1 LRRHLL
7 TSLESSTTEQRRA
20 KQALIHLADIV
31 QSTDDA
37 IISKSLEGVITSWNK
52 GAERIYGYTAEEVI
66 GQHISVL
73 VPPGYENDVGQILER
88 IKLGEHIDQ
97 YETVRMRKGGSPV
110 QVSITVSPIPDASG
124 TITGASVIARDITER
139 KQVERELAEHAAELK
154 RQADIL
160 DLAHVMIR
168 DMEERII
175 FWNSGMEHLYGW
187 AREEASGRVA
197 HDLLQTQFPE
207 PLEEIREKLLRDG
220 QWSGEL
226 VHTRRNNQQLVV
238 ASTWSLHVD
247 ERGNPAAVLE
257 DNNDITKVKQLEEQL
272 RQSQKLEAI
281 GQLAGGV
288 AHDFNNLLTVIA
300 GYSELLLERSAGD
313 EMMRSEVEE
322 ITKAAESA
330 ASLTRQ
336 LLAFSRKQTLRP
348 VVSDPNLLVSDVSK
362 MLRRLI
368 GTGVELVTVLKP
380 EVGLVSVDS
389 TQIEQV
395 LMNLVLNARDAMP
408 KGGKVVVET
417 KNVELD
423 AASDAEHLGVPAG
436 RYVML
441 AVSDTGCG
449 MNEETRKRIFEPFFT
464 TKEVG
469 KGTGLGLSTVYGIVK
484 QSGGNILVYSQV
496 GVGTTFK
503 IYLPSVAE

>member
-1 LRRHLL
+1 
-7 TSLESSTTEQRRA
+7 
-20 KQALIHLADIV
+20 
-31 QSTDDA
+31 
-37 IISKSLEGVITSWNK
+37 
-52 GAERIYGYTAEEVI
+52 
-66 GQHISVL
+66 
-73 VPPGYENDVGQILER
+73 
-88 IKLGEHIDQ
+88 
-97 YETVRMRKGGSPV
+97 
-110 QVSITVSPIPDASG
+110 
-124 TITGASVIARDITER
+124 
-139 KQVERELAEHAAELK
+139 
-154 RQADIL
+154 
-160 DLAHVMIR
+160 
-168 DMEERII
+168 
-175 FWNSGMEHLYGW
+175 
-187 AREEASGRVA
+187 
-197 HDLLQTQFPE
+197 
-207 PLEEIREKLLRDG
+207 
-220 QWSGEL
+220 
-226 VHTRRNNQQLVV
+226 
-238 ASTWSLHVD
+238 VD

-484 QSGGNILVYSQV
+484 QSGGNILVYSEV